1 MKTKKHTVL
10 SIFSLLA
17 VGIGA
22 GIVNGLLGAGG
33 GILIIY
39 GLQALLKSTSLDRR
53 SIYATAIAVILPLSA
68 RSALQYLRQGT
79 LDTELLTWLVLPA
92 IVGGAL
98 GGLLLRHLSPKVLS
112 RLFAAVVLLSGILL
126 VR

>member
-1 MKTKKHTVL
+1 MMN
-10 SIFSLLA
+10 LLTETA
-17 VGIGA
+17 ASSGA
-22 GIVNGLLGAGG
+22 AGG

-68 RSALQYLRQGT
+68 LSALQYLRQGT

-92 IVGGAL
+92 IAGGAL